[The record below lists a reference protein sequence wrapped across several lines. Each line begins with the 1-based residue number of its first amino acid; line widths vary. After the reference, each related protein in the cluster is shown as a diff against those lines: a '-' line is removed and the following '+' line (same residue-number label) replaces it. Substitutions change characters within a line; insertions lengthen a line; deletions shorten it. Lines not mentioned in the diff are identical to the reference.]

1 MAALLRCRI
10 AGHRAAPQRPH
21 CVAQHERVA
30 NTSLVTFISQV
41 DSKGAVGAIPSI
53 LTAKLGGKRHASAR
67 ISGIVAHPTAWS
79 RAAPADAALLRAQ
92 GGMRSKAPAALAAPT
107 IGSPTDRVVL
117 VGLLTAGPNRM
128 HTALKRLDQLM
139 TAEARRVANLPQI

>member
-1 MAALLRCRI
+1 M
-10 AGHRAAPQRPH
+10 
-21 CVAQHERVA
+21 AQHERVA

-41 DSKGAVGAIPSI
+41 DSKGAVAAIPSI
-53 LTAKLGGKRHASAR
+53 LTAKLGGKRHACAR

-92 GGMRSKAPAALAAPT
+92 GGMRSKAP
-107 IGSPTDRVVL
+107 IGGLGGSDHRL
-117 VGLLTAGPNRM
+117 VGLFTAGPNRM